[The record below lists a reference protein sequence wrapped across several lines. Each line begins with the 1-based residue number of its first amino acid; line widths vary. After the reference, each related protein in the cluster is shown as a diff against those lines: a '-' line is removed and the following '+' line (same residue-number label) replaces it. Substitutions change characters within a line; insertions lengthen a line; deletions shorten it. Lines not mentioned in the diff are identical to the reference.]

1 MITSNY
7 TLSEDL
13 AFDVAGPAG
22 QVTVAINDQ
31 GLYTLSGDATYAAPL
46 GVALEEAV
54 RRTAGPAGHP
64 DLDTAT
70 IVVGDLLDVLFP
82 HAEPF
87 TRNLTELLN
96 GVAAELGWETFQPRD
111 VEIFRLAI
119 TDLLPAGLTLRDDD
133 TIIADM
139 NTIAPGYQPGH
150 IAQQITTWCHL
161 RQLRDDIINDVDQL
175 DPHEL
180 LAA

>member
-7 TLSEDL
+7 FLSEDL

-31 GLYTLSGDATYAAPL
+31 GLYTLSTDPTYAAPL
-46 GVALEEAV
+46 GVALEEAA
-54 RRTAGPAGHP
+54 RRTAGPAGHL
-64 DLDTAT
+64 DLDTTT
-70 IVVGDLLDVLFP
+70 IDVGDLLDFLFP

-119 TDLLPAGLTLRDDD
+119 TDLLPAGLTPRFV
-133 TIIADM
+133 I
-139 NTIAPGYQPGH
+139 PGDAEWP
-150 IAQQITTWCHL
+150 AQL
-161 RQLRDDIINDVDQL
+161 NDLDGVEVCGSPRSWRVSGYAASGTDAAVDCS
-175 DPHEL
+175 
-180 LAA
+180 